1 MNEKDLETSI
11 EDLLGKLLEDDDTKA
26 NRKSKDSVFTDMFN
40 EPEYT
45 LKLYRALHPDD
56 TETTEKDI
64 SVITLD
70 SQLLNQQYND
80 LGFVV
85 GKRLIILV
93 EAQSTW
99 SENIVVRVLL
109 YVAWTWYKYIKQN
122 ELDIYDENKIELPE
136 PELYVIFTGGG
147 SKPEKVS
154 LSESFFGGKNICI
167 DCEVKASTSDSAMC
181 LTSR

>member
-11 EDLLGKLLEDDDTKA
+11 EDLLGELLEDDDTKA

-93 EAQSTW
+93 EAQSLCKALH
-99 SENIVVRVLL
+99 NAC
-109 YVAWTWYKYIKQN
+109 YV
-122 ELDIYDENKIELPE
+122 
-136 PELYVIFTGGG
+136 
-147 SKPEKVS
+147 
-154 LSESFFGGKNICI
+154 
-167 DCEVKASTSDSAMC
+167 
-181 LTSR
+181 